1 MAARKLLR
9 FTYCD
14 MNTADPIKSI
24 PLSQSL
30 SSPTPPS
37 DSCRLDQEMDPATV
51 FGIVTGAFQ
60 LAQQINQFKN
70 RILAKSNDPKELRT
84 LQKEAK
90 VYIKRLQECE
100 DKMGEDAKLAPIE
113 LRTVLEDIVKEI
125 EALKKRKTVTKIL
138 TSLRIYSPE
147 LEKRMVTSLRSFH
160 VKLSIES
167 QKYSEILRDSMT
179 EQMKQLHITKTQL
192 EALSAEQNVMS
203 QHVKAT
209 MTEVDCRMGKIEA
222 NMEHIK
228 SHQLQMQE
236 LLRSLSNEGNLNSIG
251 SAYNQKLPGRTVVQ
265 PMIALVVLAPKSFPR
280 LIPLPGSATKKLI
293 LNHP

>member
-1 MAARKLLR
+1 
-9 FTYCD
+9 
-14 MNTADPIKSI
+14 
-24 PLSQSL
+24 
-30 SSPTPPS
+30 
-37 DSCRLDQEMDPATV
+37 MDAATV
-51 FGIVTGAFQ
+51 FSIVTGTFQ

-100 DKMGEDAKLAPIE
+100 DKMGEDAKLASIE

-125 EALKKRKTVTKIL
+125 DALKKGKAVTKIL

-147 LEKRMVTSLRSFH
+147 FEKKMVTSFRSFH
-160 VKLSIES
+160 LKLSIES
-167 QKYSEILRDSMT
+167 QKYSEVLLDSMT

-192 EALSAEQNVMS
+192 EVLSAEPNVMS
-203 QHVKAT
+203 QHIKAT
-209 MTEVDCRMGKIEA
+209 TAEVECRMEKIEA

-228 SHQLQMQE
+228 SLQLQIQE
-236 LLRSLSNEGNLNSIG
+236 ILRSLLNERNLNSTG
-251 SAYNQKLPGRTVVQ
+251 SANNQKLPGRAVQ